1 MNRLMIIPAA
11 GRGSRLQSSTPKVL
25 YPVAGRPMI
34 DYLLELYAPFVDRFV
49 LVLHPSF
56 AEAVER
62 HCAGSGLHIDY
73 DVQSEPTGMLDA
85 ILIPKERVQRYQPQQ
100 IWITW
105 CDQIAVDPKTVRAL
119 AETSE
124 REQDAAMVMPSI
136 VKSEPYIHIVRNEAG
151 KIVDLLHRR
160 EGDHLPD
167 PGESDMGLFSV
178 SRSAYLELLPRFAD
192 EAVTGQATRERNF
205 LPFIPWVAGKTRVVT
220 FPALNVIESVGIN
233 DATDLRHI
241 EEHLRS

>member
-1 MNRLMIIPAA
+1 MIIPAA
-11 GRGSRLQSSTPKVL
+11 GRGSRLQSSMPKVL

-56 AEAVER
+56 ADEVER
-62 HCAGSGLHIDY
+62 HCMASALKIDY
-73 DVQSEPTGMLDA
+73 EVQAEPTGMLDA
-85 ILIPKERVQRYQPQQ
+85 ILIPQERVRRYQPQQ

-105 CDQIAVDPKTVRAL
+105 CDQIAVDPKTARTL
-119 AETSE
+119 AETCD
-124 REQDAAMVMPSI
+124 REPDAAMVMPSI
-136 VKSEPYIHIVRNEAG
+136 VKSEPYIHLVRDEAG
-151 KIVDLLHRR
+151 KIIDLLHRR

-192 EAVTGQATRERNF
+192 EVVIGHATRERNF
-205 LPFIPWVAGKTRVVT
+205 LPFIPWVAGKARVVT
-220 FPALNVIESVGIN
+220 FPALHVIESVGIN
-233 DATDLRHI
+233 DATDLRRV
-241 EEHLRS
+241 EAHLLS